1 MELTTNNLE
10 VSHMFNM
17 DEFDDLFQRMSR
29 PFLDIEDIWYEL
41 KNSSK
46 MQTFG
51 PYYYGY
57 SATLG
62 PDGRP
67 VIKEYGNIRPSLI
80 PNAEN
85 REPLVETIADEKE
98 KTLKVVAEM
107 PGVDKKDIKIEVVGR
122 TINVDAEHG
131 KRKYHAKLPIKQ
143 LVDENSVKATYANG
157 ILEIKFR
164 LKEEDRPKGK
174 TVTIE

>member
-67 VIKEYGNIRPSLI
+67 VIKEYGNIRPSLS
-80 PNAEN
+80 
-85 REPLVETIADEKE
+85 L
-98 KTLKVVAEM
+98 M
-107 PGVDKKDIKIEVVGR
+107 QKIES
-122 TINVDAEHG
+122 
-131 KRKYHAKLPIKQ
+131 P
-143 LVDENSVKATYANG
+143 
-157 ILEIKFR
+157 
-164 LKEEDRPKGK
+164 
-174 TVTIE
+174 